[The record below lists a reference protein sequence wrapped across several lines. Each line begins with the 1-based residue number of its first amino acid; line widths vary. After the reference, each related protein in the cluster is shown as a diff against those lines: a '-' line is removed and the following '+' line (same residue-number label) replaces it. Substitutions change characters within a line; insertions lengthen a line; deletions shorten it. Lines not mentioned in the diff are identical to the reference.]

1 MRSVL
6 ALGLLVTL
14 SASADAPRRI
24 APNRR
29 RYTYARPNMS
39 SFVPAKVRRPRRAL
53 PSPVGPTKRPGVG
66 WITLTPAPAAAD
78 SPRAAPADASLCTEL
93 VNTRPGIVSRAGGR
107 SVLNIHPLRPNSSR
121 TARCLQTNE
130 PFEGEY
136 AAGTEHSI
144 SLCTGQKV
152 MYVLEGTLAERMDA
166 SRLPA
171 VRFQRN

>member
-1 MRSVL
+1 MP
-6 ALGLLVTL
+6 
-14 SASADAPRRI
+14 PRRI

-78 SPRAAPADASLCTEL
+78 SPRAATPADASLCTAL

-107 SVLNIHPLRPNSSR
+107 SVLNIHPLRPN
-121 TARCLQTNE
+121 TKVTVEQLIAFKPPNLL
-130 PFEGEY
+130 EGSIQLI

-144 SLCTGQKV
+144 SLCTRQKV